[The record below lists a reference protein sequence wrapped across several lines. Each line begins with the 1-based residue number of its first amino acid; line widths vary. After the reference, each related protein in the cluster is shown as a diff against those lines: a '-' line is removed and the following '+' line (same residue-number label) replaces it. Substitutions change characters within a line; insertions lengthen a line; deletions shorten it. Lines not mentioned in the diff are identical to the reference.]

1 MPTSLPPELYYLNN
15 FRTVLAWLCER
26 YADLLTAEEQTFI
39 SSFEAVE
46 WRAQALLVR
55 MIMRR
60 GCHFRLSKLDY
71 PEIGD
76 CLYAARPLLEL
87 GWISE
92 QMPLTAVEVAELL
105 RKDELLAHLPL
116 WDRRSS
122 QKKTALLEQLLAQDL
137 PAQPFSNWC
146 PALNDR
152 LLSLQIDE
160 LCNRL
165 RLLFFG
171 NLAQDW
177 SEFVLA
183 DLGIYRYES
192 VDITPES
199 RGIRSRQDLE
209 DYLHLRDLRVRF
221 EAGEPV
227 ESVLPPLLVFSSA
240 NSYLCCR

>member
-1 MPTSLPPELYYLNN
+1 MPTSLPPELYYLSN
-15 FRTVLAWLCER
+15 FRTVLAWLGER

-39 SSFEAVE
+39 SNFEAVE

-76 CLYAARPLLEL
+76 CLSAARPLLEL

-116 WDRRSS
+116 SDRRSS
-122 QKKTALLEQLLAQDL
+122 QKKTVLLEQLLAQDL

-165 RLLFFG
+165 RLMFFG
-171 NLAQDW
+171 NLAQD
-177 SEFVLA
+177 
-183 DLGIYRYES
+183 
-192 VDITPES
+192 
-199 RGIRSRQDLE
+199 
-209 DYLHLRDLRVRF
+209 
-221 EAGEPV
+221 
-227 ESVLPPLLVFSSA
+227 
-240 NSYLCCR
+240 